1 MILSLFCLTE
11 TANYNL
17 GVVHYQQQNTNQ
29 AISTFLHSLTL
40 SPSPTPTSSD
50 SPSSPSPLTPA
61 QILTTDTHTNLGS
74 LYILSKP
81 PRPDLALYHLQ
92 EALGIMPDDGEI
104 CFNLGAVLE
113 ASGEVEEAVSLRFAL
128 NGRKLV
134 MLRLRLMIIL

>member
-1 MILSLFCLTE
+1 M
-11 TANYNL
+11 
-17 GVVHYQQQNTNQ
+17 HYQQQNTNQ
-29 AISTFLHSLTL
+29 AIATFLHSLTL
-40 SPSPTPTSSD
+40 SPPSAPTPPD
-50 SPSSPSPLTPA
+50 SPPTPLTPA

-113 ASGEVEEAVSLRFAL
+113 ASGEEEEAVSLLQCWNRWDL
-128 NGRKLV
+128 W
-134 MLRLRLMIIL
+134 I